1 MWASPTRATAEHR
14 DVPKLWDSLHICPE
28 RSLVTV
34 VRRAWMAAG
43 SQRGDP
49 ARFPPVTGVVD
60 VTVDAETSDVVLVAF
75 CGGVARCVW
84 RVETSAHRDSRRVE
98 QFRQAWIETRQRMCR
113 VCRVVATPRPS
124 FGVIVPDPFRQQ
136 HKGAIQS
143 RSKQR
148 WPCHFIRQERSDWPI
163 GRSRRSFLEEQGAQ
177 VSPVRRPP
185 TPPTQNF
192 GTKNPED

>member
-75 CGGVARCVW
+75 CGNLRPSRQQEGRAI
-84 RVETSAHRDSRRVE
+84 SPSLDRDATADVSGLSCGCYPKTK
-98 QFRQAWIETRQRMCR
+98 FRSHS
-113 VCRVVATPRPS
+113 PRPVPSAAQRRHPEPQQTTLAMS
-124 FGVIVPDPFRQQ
+124 FHPAGEKRLG
-136 HKGAIQS
+136 H
-143 RSKQR
+143 RSIPPQLL
-148 WPCHFIRQERSDWPI
+148 
-163 GRSRRSFLEEQGAQ
+163 GRAGCAS
-177 VSPVRRPP
+177 
-185 TPPTQNF
+185 
-192 GTKNPED
+192 